1 MSWAEGFLDW
11 TEATFDPFG
20 PAGILVALFVI
31 AYLES
36 SFFPIPPDL
45 LILTFVLNWP
55 ELFLVFALVA
65 TVGSVL
71 GGLLGYW
78 IGERGGRPLLARLA
92 RPDRVDRAEAYF
104 EKWGAWAVGIAGF
117 SPIPYKVFTITA
129 GCLKMDKRAFVEAS
143 IMSRGARFFLEASL
157 LYVFR
162 DEIKDFM
169 LGPYFNLATLLGV
182 LGLVGIL
189 WGRSKLAEKREA
201 EMKQAEMMETEMKE
215 GEMAQLPD
223 DKEGEMKDE
232 EMKQAEGKDEEGK
245 DEEMVQSPVDEEG
258 TDENGD
264 DGPEEEGAGPDRSGE
279 NELSSSNK

>member
-11 TEATFDPFG
+11 TEATFEPFG
-20 PAGILVALFVI
+20 VAGILVALFAI

-55 ELFLVFALVA
+55 ELFLAFALVA

-78 IGERGGRPLLARLA
+78 IGERGGRPLLLRLS
-92 RPDRVDRAEAYF
+92 RPERVARAEAYF

-129 GCLKMDKRAFVEAS
+129 GALRMDKRTFIEAS
-143 IMSRGARFFLEASL
+143 LLSRGARFFLEATL
-157 LYVFR
+157 LYIFQEELR
-162 DEIKDFM
+162 DFM

-182 LGLVGIL
+182 MGLVAVL
-189 WGRSKLAEKREA
+189 WGRSKLVERREA
-201 EMKQAEMMETEMKE
+201 AEAAWAAHAELLNEAETALSE
-215 GEMAQLPD
+215 D
-223 DKEGEMKDE
+223 
-232 EMKQAEGKDEEGK
+232 
-245 DEEMVQSPVDEEG
+245 
-258 TDENGD
+258 GD
-264 DGPEEEGAGPDRSGE
+264 DEREAFMSPDPDEPGSASPLEMDGPTTGNSPPAPSLNDGE
-279 NELSSSNK
+279 SSVPGGKRTGESSR